1 MARKRARRTPEPN
14 PLGLGANDR
23 ESSNT
28 GSIEDT
34 AYDAVASDPYLTGEP
49 RKEFGLAGDA
59 GRSPGERDPD
69 AADAEDEAG
78 GTTPDGSRRGP

>member
-1 MARKRARRTPEPN
+1 MPRKRARRTPEPN

-49 RKEFGLAGDA
+49 LKEFGAAGEAARAPDPRDESESEGAGAEGDA
-59 GRSPGERDPD
+59 TGDVPR
-69 AADAEDEAG
+69 
-78 GTTPDGSRRGP
+78 

>member
-1 MARKRARRTPEPN
+1 MAKKRAPRTPEPN

-49 RKEFGLAGDA
+49 LKEFGPAGERTRDEGEAGD
-59 GRSPGERDPD
+59 PD
-69 AADAEDEAG
+69 G
-78 GTTPDGSRRGP
+78 GTEAPR

>member
-1 MARKRARRTPEPN
+1 MARKRAHRTPEPN

-49 RKEFGLAGDA
+49 RKEFGVPAGADRAPDGSDPDDVDGGGDA
-59 GRSPGERDPD
+59 GAP
-69 AADAEDEAG
+69 
-78 GTTPDGSRRGP
+78 TVDGPRRRP

>member
-1 MARKRARRTPEPN
+1 MARKRAHRTPEPN

-34 AYDAVASDPYLTGEP
+34 AYDAVASDP
-49 RKEFGLAGDA
+49 
-59 GRSPGERDPD
+59 
-69 AADAEDEAG
+69 
-78 GTTPDGSRRGP
+78 

>member
-1 MARKRARRTPEPN
+1 MAKKRARHTPEPN

-49 RKEFGLAGDA
+49 RKEFGVPAAEGTPAGGEA
-59 GRSPGERDPD
+59 GEVGE
-69 AADAEDEAG
+69 AADDE
-78 GTTPDGSRRGP
+78 RR

>member
-1 MARKRARRTPEPN
+1 MARKRAHRTPEPN

-49 RKEFGLAGDA
+49 RKEFGV
-59 GRSPGERDPD
+59 P
-69 AADAEDEAG
+69 AAEA
-78 GTTPDGSRRGP
+78 TPDGGETGEAGEAADERR

>member
-1 MARKRARRTPEPN
+1 MAAQREDGTPERN
-14 PLGLGANDR
+14 PLGLGPNDR

-49 RKEFGLAGDA
+49 RKAFDAAPTRPRRDDEDDAPGDERGERA
-59 GRSPGERDPD
+59 GR
-69 AADAEDEAG
+69 
-78 GTTPDGSRRGP
+78 

>member
-1 MARKRARRTPEPN
+1 MAKKRARRTPEPN

-49 RKEFGLAGDA
+49 RKEFGHAADVA
-59 GRSPGERDPD
+59 PSPVADD
-69 AADAEDEAG
+69 AAAEEG
-78 GTTPDGSRRGP
+78 GADDDRR

>member
-1 MARKRARRTPEPN
+1 MAKQRRPGTPERN

-49 RKEFGLAGDA
+49 RKEFARRVPDV
-59 GRSPGERDPD
+59 PDEEPD
-69 AADAEDEAG
+69 AEQTADERPPRTG
-78 GTTPDGSRRGP
+78 

>member
-1 MARKRARRTPEPN
+1 MAKQRRRGTPERN
-14 PLGLGANDR
+14 PLGLGANER

-49 RKEFGLAGDA
+49 RKEFAR
-59 GRSPGERDPD
+59 RSPDARAGAGEED
-69 AADAEDEAG
+69 ATDDVPPREG
-78 GTTPDGSRRGP
+78 

>member
-1 MARKRARRTPEPN
+1 MPKKRAPRTPEPN

-49 RKEFGLAGDA
+49 LKEFGVPAAEEKPDGGEAGEA
-59 GRSPGERDPD
+59 GE
-69 AADAEDEAG
+69 AADE
-78 GTTPDGSRRGP
+78 RR

>member
-1 MARKRARRTPEPN
+1 MPKRRGPRTPERN

-34 AYDAVASDPYLTGEP
+34 AYGAVASDPYLTGEP
-49 RKEFGLAGDA
+49 RKRFASAGEGAMDAGQDAGDDDDVP
-59 GRSPGERDPD
+59 PGHRL
-69 AADAEDEAG
+69 G
-78 GTTPDGSRRGP
+78 

>member
-1 MARKRARRTPEPN
+1 MAKQRARRTPEPN

-59 GRSPGERDPD
+59 ERTPREGDPGAAETGGD
-69 AADAEDEAG
+69 AGDA
-78 GTTPDGSRRGP
+78 TPDPPR